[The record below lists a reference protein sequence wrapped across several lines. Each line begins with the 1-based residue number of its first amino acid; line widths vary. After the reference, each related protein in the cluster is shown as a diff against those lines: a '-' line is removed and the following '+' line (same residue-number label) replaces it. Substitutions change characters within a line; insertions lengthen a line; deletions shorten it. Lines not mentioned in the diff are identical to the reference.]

1 MDKKP
6 RPKEQP
12 VIMKWMWVTIVANGL
27 IMTVGIMATYLV
39 ALDAYAGAFIQDRIV
54 GGDTWRDRNK
64 CRVWD
69 GSFFK
74 YETYRDDDD
83 EMKECAK
90 YSIRKAR
97 TVAFI
102 ALVWAENLRA
112 YTARSFT
119 RPIWVGTFSN
129 PTMNK
134 AILCADINH

>member
-1 MDKKP
+1 
-6 RPKEQP
+6 
-12 VIMKWMWVTIVANGL
+12 
-27 IMTVGIMATYLV
+27 MTVGIMATYLV

-69 GSFFK
+69 GSFFE

-119 RPIWVGTFSN
+119 RPIWVN
-129 PTMNK
+129 ICVEINQ
-134 AILCADINH
+134 CAVAPAPSSGEEPAPPRHRAGVASMAWRSTRRFPHRF